1 MLPSEF
7 EPGMNRLVKIF
18 KPRDWDQE
26 TSDAYLATVR
36 RWSVDEW
43 DAVVDEVIRDCEY
56 FPKPRR
62 MMAARAA
69 LRQADETDG
78 ATHSTND
85 CNCCHAGL
93 IQFATTVRGV
103 EYDKVCACVCG
114 AGMQQLTKLY
124 GGYRMRSYI
133 EVFGSH
139 PKPIDTVPV
148 PATQQTELEPEPK
161 PDQELVAVADYN
173 DDLPF

>member
-1 MLPSEF
+1 MMPSEF

-36 RWSVDEW
+36 RWSVEEW
-43 DAVVDEVIRDCEY
+43 DAVVDEAIRDCEY
-56 FPKPRR
+56 MPKPRR
-62 MMAARAA
+62 LLAARSA
-69 LRQADETDG
+69 LRIDETDD
-78 ATHSTND
+78 ATQSTND
-85 CNCCHAGL
+85 CDCCNAGL
-93 IQFATTVRGV
+93 IQFTTTVHGM

-124 GGYRMRSYI
+124 GGHRMRSYT

-139 PKPIDTVPV
+139 PKPIVILPF
-148 PATQQTELEPEPK
+148 PATQKTEPESE
-161 PDQELVAVADYN
+161 QEPVAIADYN